1 MKEKILI
8 LSRDKLVEKLI
19 RIFLG
24 IIAVF
29 LITIIFKWNKLP
41 PQLPLFYSLPR
52 GLEQLTFPYGIF
64 IPFLFSIIFFF
75 LNFFLAARIF
85 ENRKTAAYLL
95 VISGTVVSFLF
106 LIACLKIIFLVT

>member
-1 MKEKILI
+1 MKEKIKVL
-8 LSRDKLVEKLI
+8 LKDKLAENLI

-29 LITIIFKWNKLP
+29 LIAIIFKWNKLP

-52 GLEQLTFPYGIF
+52 GVEQLTSPYGIF
-64 IPFLFSIIFFF
+64 IPFLFSIIFFS
-75 LNFFLAARIF
+75 LNFFLAAGIF
-85 ENRKTAAYLL
+85 ETRKTAAYLL